1 MILTTGK
8 EPGSETDSNV
18 YINIAG
24 EKGDTG
30 RRMLL
35 QSNNVSKFKVGQVG
49 YIPVFLGFCFYIV
62 NFEYKEIK
70 ILNES

>member
-49 YIPVFLGFCFYIV
+49 YILVFLGFCFYIV
-62 NFEYKEIK
+62 NFEYKETK
-70 ILNES
+70 ILN

>member
-49 YIPVFLGFCFYIV
+49 FIHIFLGFCFYIV
-62 NFEYKEIK
+62 NFEYKETK
-70 ILNES
+70 ILN